1 METLHTISNQSKWL
15 KEKGF
20 DKWLSDYSESHHHL
34 KGWVDR
40 DTYLDEVELPI
51 ELFNTLVV
59 EWLRVN
65 HGIWVYVKLGY
76 GHEFVIQKIAAPFEI
91 IYTDGTF
98 KSPQEAYSAAF
109 DYIKEIILQKNLEN

>member
-20 DKWLSDYSESHHHL
+20 DKWFSDYSESHHHL

-65 HGIWVYVKLGY
+65 HGIHVEISLYNKDMSYFIFIKNNIGFIVFEKLTS
-76 GHEFVIQKIAAPFEI
+76 HD
-91 IYTDGTF
+91 T
-98 KSPQEAYSAAF
+98 PQEAYSEAF
-109 DYIKEIILQKNLEN
+109 DYIKDKGLI

>member
-20 DKWLSDYSESHHHL
+20 DKWFSDYSESHHHL
-34 KGWVDR
+34 KGWADR
-40 DTYLDEVELPI
+40 DTYLDEIELPI

-65 HGIWVYVKLGY
+65 RGIWVYVKLGY
-76 GHEFVIQKIAAPFEI
+76 GHEFVIQKIAVPFEI

-109 DYIKEIILQKNLEN
+109 NYIKNNNLI